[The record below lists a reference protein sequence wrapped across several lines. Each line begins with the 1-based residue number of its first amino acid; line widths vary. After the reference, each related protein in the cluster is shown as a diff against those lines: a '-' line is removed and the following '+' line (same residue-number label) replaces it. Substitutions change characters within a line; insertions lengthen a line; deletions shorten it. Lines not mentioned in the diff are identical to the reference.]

1 MATAEEIAAR
11 LRSYAAER
19 IRDLTINV
27 QAGLMAETPVDTG
40 FAAANWQI
48 TIGAPAT
55 GTVAMGAGVAV
66 GASVLADYQLADG
79 STFVTNN
86 APYIRRLNGGHS
98 KQAPAGFVEAVVAR
112 EVAR

>member
-1 MATAEEIAAR
+1 MATADEIAAR

-40 FAAANWQI
+40 FAAGNWQI

-55 GTVAMGAGVAV
+55 GTVAVGAGVAIGPAV
-66 GASVLADYQLADG
+66 LGAYKLEDG
-79 STFVTNN
+79 PAYVTNN
-86 APYIRRLNGGHS
+86 APYIRRLNAGHS
-98 KQAPAGFVEAVVAR
+98 AQAPAGFVEAVVAR
-112 EVAR
+112 EASR